1 MVLTCFFLLALWAL
15 ASLFAYFWVNLVI
28 SLSPLLVV
36 TLSLQPKSR
45 PTEFVPHCTFLNCFR
60 LLAWVSLM
68 AWMVWECKPNS
79 SPLPLV

>member
-15 ASLFAYFWVNLVI
+15 ASVFAYFWVNLVI

-45 PTEFVPHCTFLNCFR
+45 PTRVCTALYLFKLFSAFGVGFVNGLDG
-60 LLAWVSLM
+60 LGM
-68 AWMVWECKPNS
+68 
-79 SPLPLV
+79 